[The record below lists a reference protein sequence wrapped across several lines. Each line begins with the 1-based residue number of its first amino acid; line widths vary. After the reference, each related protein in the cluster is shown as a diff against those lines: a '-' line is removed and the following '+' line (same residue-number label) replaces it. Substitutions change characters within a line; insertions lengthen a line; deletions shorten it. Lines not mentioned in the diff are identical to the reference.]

1 MTEDEV
7 RIAELEQRI
16 LLLENRQRLNDEAD
30 DGLER
35 ALRDRLP
42 LESTMASLMP
52 LLQQYARSVGVLVH
66 TYDESLEM
74 RDFTYGKLP
83 QDRGA
88 IIEAATG
95 RLWRTALPDGATVVI
110 EPFDVAGDNFGYGVL
125 VFDRTLDPIESR
137 EARLLIHTWAEQ
149 LDNYLAAIAR
159 SRKKHF
165 VTKRL
170 SEALRDPVLDV
181 GIDAALAAIREEV
194 DFDDLLLVFRHDED
208 THGTSLRYKII
219 QNGKLTHDSRAPA
232 SEVDDFMRTQAPSM
246 LSGGSRDL
254 LERFGITRFREE
266 VMIHGVR
273 DARVVGK
280 LVVTSARG
288 EFNAYDRE
296 MLEVFA
302 DFLRQRVVDFNK
314 EWKGL
319 SLSFPPGVVNRLL
332 SEEGYTKKY
341 LSPRVAPVAILYAD
355 ISGFS
360 RVSEQVLREPALVG
374 KLIDVWGAEVMN
386 ILWDTDGVFDKMV
399 GDCVIAFFG
408 PPFNEFSAKD
418 ACRRAV
424 DAAIR
429 IRAFTRTLN
438 DGRLIPELV
447 GVTPPMGVAT
457 GINYCPLC
465 VGFFGPDEDYTGFSS
480 GMNNTARLQGVAT
493 RDEILCMD
501 TVVEALGDDGFSDE
515 LTAKV
520 KNVGEPLRYRKWLS
534 ET

>member
-30 DGLER
+30 DALER

-42 LESTMASLMP
+42 LEAAMASLMP
-52 LLQQYARSVGVLVH
+52 ILREYAGATGVLVH
-66 TYDESLEM
+66 TYDESLVM
-74 RDFTYGKLP
+74 RDFTYGTLP
-83 QDRGA
+83 QERKP
-88 IIEAATG
+88 ITEAAAE
-95 RLWRTALPDGATVVI
+95 RHWRTALADGSTVVV
-110 EPFDVAGDNFGYGVL
+110 EPFDVAGESFGYGAL
-125 VFDRTLDPIESR
+125 VFDKALDPIASR

-170 SEALRDPVLDV
+170 SEALRDPVLDT
-181 GIDAALAAIREEV
+181 GIDGALEAIRAEV
-194 DFDDLLLVFRHDED
+194 SFDDLLLVFRHDED
-208 THGTSLRYKII
+208 AHGTSLRYKII
-219 QNGKLTHDSRAPA
+219 QNGRLTHDSRAPA
-232 SEVDDFMRTQAPSM
+232 SEVDEFMRTQAPLM

-296 MLEVFA
+296 LLEVFA

-319 SLSFPPGVVNRLL
+319 SQSFPPAVVNRLL
-332 SEEGYTKKY
+332 TEEGYAKKH
-341 LSPRVAPVAILYAD
+341 LSPRVAEVAILYAD

-360 RVSEQVLREPALVG
+360 RVSEQVLQKPELIG
-374 KLIDVWGAEVMN
+374 KLIDVWGGEVMR
-386 ILWDTDGVFDKMV
+386 ILWDTGGVFDKMV
-399 GDCVIAFFG
+399 GDCIIAFFG
-408 PPFNEFSAKD
+408 PPYNEMSAKE
-418 ACRRAV
+418 ACTRALR
-424 DAAIR
+424 AAQK

-438 DGRLIPELV
+438 DGKLIPELE
-447 GVTPPMGVAT
+447 GVTPPVGVAT

-465 VGFFGPDEDYTGFSS
+465 VGFFGPDDDYTGFSS

-501 TVVEALGDDGFSDE
+501 TVITALGEEGFSDE
-515 LTAKV
+515 LAAKV
-520 KNVGEPLRYRKWLS
+520 KNVGEPLRYRKWLP
-534 ET
+534 ED

>member
-7 RIAELEQRI
+7 RIAELEQRV

-30 DGLER
+30 DALER

-42 LESTMASLMP
+42 LESTMQSLMP
-52 LLQQYARSVGVLVH
+52 ILLQYAGATGVLVH
-66 TYDESLEM
+66 TYDESLAM
-74 RDFTYGKLP
+74 RDFTYGAVP
-83 QDRGA
+83 QDRHA
-88 IIEAATG
+88 LTEAAND
-95 RLWRTALPDGATVVI
+95 RLWRGQLPDGATFVV
-110 EPFDVAGDNFGYGVL
+110 EPFDVAGEGFGYGAL
-125 VFDRTLDPIESR
+125 VFDRALDPIASR

-170 SEALRDPVLDV
+170 SEALREPVLDL
-181 GIDAALAAIREEV
+181 GIDAALDAIREEV
-194 DFDDLLLVFRHDED
+194 SFDDLLLVFKHDED
-208 THGTSLRYKII
+208 LHGSSLRYKII
-219 QNGKLTHDSRAPA
+219 QNGRLTHDSRAPV
-232 SEVDDFMRTQAPSM
+232 SEVDEFMRTQAPAM

-273 DARVVGK
+273 DARIVGK

-296 MLEVFA
+296 LLEIFA
-302 DFLRQRVVDFNK
+302 DFLRQRIVDFNK
-314 EWKGL
+314 EWKAL
-319 SLSFPPGVVNRLL
+319 SLSFPPAVVNRLL
-332 SEEGYTKKY
+332 SEEGYAAKY

-360 RVSEQVLREPALVG
+360 RVSEQVLRAPELIG
-374 KLIDVWGAEVMN
+374 KLIDVWGAEVMR
-386 ILWDTDGVFDKMV
+386 ILWDTGGVFDKMV
-399 GDCVIAFFG
+399 GDCIIAFFG
-408 PPFNEFSAKD
+408 PPFNELSPKD
-418 ACRRAV
+418 ACRRALE
-424 DAAIR
+424 AAIK
-429 IRAFTRTLN
+429 IRAYTRTLN
-438 DGRLIPELV
+438 DGQVIAELA
-447 GVTPPMGVAT
+447 GVTPPIGVAT
-457 GINYCPLC
+457 GINHCPLC
-465 VGFFGPDEDYTGFSS
+465 VGFFGPDEDYTGFSA

-501 TVVEALGDDGFSDE
+501 TVVAALGEDGFSDE

-520 KNVGEPLRYRKWLS
+520 KNVGEPLRYRKWLP
-534 ET
+534 ED